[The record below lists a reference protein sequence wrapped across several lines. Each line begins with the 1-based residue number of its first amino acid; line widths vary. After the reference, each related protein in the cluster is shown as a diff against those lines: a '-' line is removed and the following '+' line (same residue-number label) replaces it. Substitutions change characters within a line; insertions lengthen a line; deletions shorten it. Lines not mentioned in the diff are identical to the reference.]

1 APVTRALSE
10 AFGVTDFEDIARM
23 TKGLSSDLIFRIVV
37 RGTPHLLRIMMKIDE
52 RNDPHRQFA
61 CMNAA
66 AAANLAPRVLYA
78 NTEDG
83 VSITDFIETVAFPQ
97 RLALT
102 QIPAT
107 LRSLHRLPP
116 FPKTFN
122 YVTAHN

>member
-1 APVTRALSE
+1 DEEIWFSIFSSRTITDVIPDDKRAPVTRALSE

-83 VSITDFIETVAFPQ
+83 VSI
-97 RLALT
+97 
-102 QIPAT
+102 
-107 LRSLHRLPP
+107 
-116 FPKTFN
+116 
-122 YVTAHN
+122 